1 MKVLLAIDGSA
12 HAREAEEFVSQFPFA
27 SSPDLVLVT
36 VCPSMDLHVV
46 GPDVP
51 ASVNDLVDQCRAEGE
66 KLLGETRQRCAAWAA
81 SVETKLLDGHPSQE
95 IVGAAEGEQADL
107 VVLGARGLGTVQR
120 FFLGSVSDKV
130 SKYADCS
137 VLIVRGDGSG
147 QSPPLERILIA
158 DDGSSSAA
166 KAIERFS
173 AFPLESHRQVKLLEA
188 LEATPVF
195 GMEYS
200 IREDG
205 RLQENLS
212 AIQNRLASQADRL
225 KATGASVET
234 QLYQA
239 APNVADAILDVAK
252 EDRSDLIVVGST
264 GQSRW
269 QRLMLGS
276 VSSRIVHHADC
287 SVWIERQRRN

>member
-1 MKVLLAIDGSA
+1 MKVVLAIDGSA
-12 HAREAEEFVSQFPFA
+12 HAREAEEFISRFPFP
-27 SSPDLVLVT
+27 SSPDLLLLT

-51 ASVNDLVDQCRAEGE
+51 ASVNELVDQCRAEGE
-66 KLLGETRQRCAAWAA
+66 KLLDETRQRCAPWAA

-95 IVGAAEGEQADL
+95 IVGAAEREQADL
-107 VVLGARGLGTVQR
+107 IVLGARGLGAVQR
-120 FFLGSVSDKV
+120 FFLGSVSDKI

-147 QSPPLERILIA
+147 QAPPLERILIA

-173 AFPLESHRQVKLLEA
+173 AFPLERHRHMKLIEVLQSV
-188 LEATPVF
+188 PVF

-200 IREDG
+200 VREEG
-205 RLQENLS
+205 VLQENLN
-212 AIQNRLASQADRL
+212 AIQDRLARQADRL
-225 KATGASVET
+225 KSTGAAVET

-269 QRLMLGS
+269 QQLMLGS
-276 VSSRIVHHADC
+276 VSSRIVHHATC
-287 SVWIERQRRN
+287 SVWIERHRRV